1 MAESIILKGASGLN
15 NIVDP
20 LRHQY
25 NPETGVGFLAEA
37 VNVDIDETGMIY
49 RRAGQVQLSDI
60 SSHSLF
66 CDTGDCFVIQDRTVD
81 AALYKIGTDLS
92 LTGIRSGLMKGAKV
106 SYWQVGTKTY
116 YSSAFQNGV
125 IENGISSSWPTNDH
139 VGADTT
145 RSFYAAPLGNHICIF
160 QGRMWIAVANVIW
173 VSEPYAYGK
182 FDMARCFFQFG
193 SNVRMIKPVQSGV
206 WVSTEESTGFIR
218 GADKFSDMS
227 FEKKTEVPAHEYS
240 ANIELVDLSATALQ
254 IQGLS
259 AIWSSDDGL
268 SIGTADGTLIV
279 PTANKLL
286 YPTGSSGA
294 TVVSDYNV
302 INSVY

>member
-1 MAESIILKGASGLN
+1 MAIVPFLTGSSGLN
-15 NIVDP
+15 NIIDP
-20 LRHQY
+20 VRLKY
-25 NPETGVGFLAEA
+25 SSDTGVSELAEA
-37 VNVDIDETGMIY
+37 VNVDIDDTGRIS
-49 RRAGQVQLSDI
+49 RRPGQEIVFAEV
-60 SSHSLF
+60 SHSLF
-66 CDTGDCFVIQDRTVD
+66 CDTGDCFVIQDRTAD
-81 AALYKIGTDLS
+81 AALYKVGTDLS
-92 LTGIRSGLMKGAKV
+92 LTGVRSGLMKGAKV
-106 SYWQVGTKTY
+106 SYWQAGTKTY
-116 YSSAFQNGV
+116 YSSTFQNGV
-125 IENGISSSWPTNDH
+125 IENGISSPWPTNDH

-145 RSFYAAPLGNHICIF
+145 RSFSAAPLGNHICIF
-160 QGRMWIAVANVIW
+160 QGRMWVTVADVIW

-193 SNVRMIKPVQSGV
+193 SNVRMIKPVQLGV

-218 GADKFSDMS
+218 GANKFSDMS

-268 SIGTADGTLIV
+268 SIGTADGALII

>member
-1 MAESIILKGASGLN
+1 MLYTLLKKCVGLN
-15 NIVDP
+15 NVSDP
-20 LRHQY
+20 SRLMCDVSSGTV
-25 NPETGVGFLAEA
+25 ELAEA
-37 VNVDIDETGMIY
+37 INVDVGDTG
-49 RRAGQVQLSDI
+49 DI
-60 SSHSLF
+60 SVRPGQEIVSAGAFHSLF
-66 CDTGDCFVIQDRTVD
+66 CDTGDCFVIQDRTDD
-81 AALYKIGTDLS
+81 AALYKVGTDLS
-92 LTGIRSGLMKGAKV
+92 LTGIRSGLMRGAKV
-106 SYWQVGTKTY
+106 SYWQTGTKTY

-125 IENGISSSWPTNDH
+125 IENGLSSPWPTNVH

-145 RSFYAAPLGNHICIF
+145 RSFSAAPLGNHICIF
-160 QGRMWIAVANVIW
+160 QGRMWVAVANVIW

-218 GADKFSDMS
+218 GANKFSDMS

-268 SIGTADGTLIV
+268 SIGTADGALVV